1 MKDATADQF
10 TFNYTHTNTR
20 MSIITITSPVPSAPV
35 ANKVEKTL
43 TVTVDEIELS
53 DDENERT
60 FHDTD
65 AAYVLPNE

>member
-1 MKDATADQF
+1 
-10 TFNYTHTNTR
+10 